1 MNRPGADFAHG
12 ALHDFMNSRFGESR
26 RLEIEKISGGQS
38 NPTYFVTH
46 GDQRMVLRKKP
57 AGPILPGAHAI
68 EREYR
73 VISALYPAGVPV
85 PRPVL
90 IHEDPEMLGTP
101 FYLMERVDGRV
112 FEDCSLP
119 ELPVGERHDIWMAL
133 ADAMARMHSVRP
145 EDVGLSDFG
154 RPGNY
159 FERQIRRWTKQ
170 WRQSESDPIP
180 ALDKLAE
187 WLPLNLPEDDGMVR
201 LAHGDFRM
209 GNMLFHPT
217 EPRVLAILDWELST
231 LGHPLADLGFCVMP
245 WHSLPEEY
253 GGLLGRDLG
262 ALGIP
267 SEGEFVDRYMK
278 NAPASGPLLGFH
290 KVFALFRFAVIFVG
304 IADRARSGSAVADNA
319 ADVGPLAKR
328 FAERALE
335 IVEGRAHAV

>member
-1 MNRPGADFAHG
+1 MNTPGTDFAYG
-12 ALHDFMNSRFGESR
+12 ALHDFMNGEFGESR
-26 RLEIEKISGGQS
+26 HLEIEKISGGQS

-46 GDQRMVLRKKP
+46 GDQRLVLRKKP
-57 AGPILPGAHAI
+57 AGPILPGAHSI

-73 VISALYPAGVPV
+73 VISALNPTGVPV

-90 IHEDPEMLGTP
+90 IHEDPELLGTP

-119 ELPVGERHDIWMAL
+119 ELPVEERRDIWMAL
-133 ADAMARMHSVRP
+133 ADAMAQMHSVRP

-217 EPRVLAILDWELST
+217 EPRVVAILDWELST

-267 SEGEFVDRYMK
+267 SEGEFVDRYLK
-278 NAPASGPLLGFH
+278 SAPESGPLLGFH

-304 IADRARSGSAVADNA
+304 IADRARAGSAVADNA